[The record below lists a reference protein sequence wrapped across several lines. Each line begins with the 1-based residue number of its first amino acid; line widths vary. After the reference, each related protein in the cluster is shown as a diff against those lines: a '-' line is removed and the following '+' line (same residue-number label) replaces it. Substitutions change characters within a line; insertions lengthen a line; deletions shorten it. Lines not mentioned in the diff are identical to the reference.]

1 MVHEIKMEYDIDA
14 RAYGLFSLQNRFGE
28 EFYND
33 EAEIDSNSENNE
45 TMESLFGNP
54 NEATIIYDPINA
66 GLRDIFSPKKSIL
79 IWNALKK
86 PVKCF
91 YKYKIDNILQ
101 TE

>member
-14 RAYGLFSLQNRFGE
+14 RAYGLFSLQNRFGVK
-28 EFYND
+28 FYSD

-54 NEATIIYDPINA
+54 NEAKIIYDPIKA
-66 GLRDIFSPKKSIL
+66 GLRELFSSPKSIL

-91 YKYKIDNILQ
+91 YEYKIDNVLQ